1 MHFYQAISTYFC
13 ANLMTKVYG
22 WQFRA
27 IGDRRNGRYNPA
39 AQRKE
44 KGDIVMFKDR
54 TMAGAL
60 LLLLIGGALAAGVW
74 LLALRSPAA
83 PINPPPVVPVTGAPH
98 AAIFEI
104 VAQESEAR
112 FTLTELLR
120 GRETTV
126 IGRTNLIAGQ
136 IAVTFDDP
144 DSVQVGEIRV
154 NARALYTDNNLRDNA
169 IHSQILFSDQYELIT
184 FRPTAVSGLPPAAA
198 IGEIISAQITGAL
211 TIRDVTNEETFALTV
226 TAVSPTRLEGSA
238 QTTVNRADYNLQIPS
253 VPNVANVSEEVT
265 LVLDFVA
272 TAVGPTAVGPTVV
285 GP

>member
-1 MHFYQAISTYFC
+1 
-13 ANLMTKVYG
+13 
-22 WQFRA
+22 
-27 IGDRRNGRYNPA
+27 
-39 AQRKE
+39 
-44 KGDIVMFKDR
+44 MFKDR

-272 TAVGPTAVGPTVV
+272 TAVGPTVVGPTVV